1 MYIFQIPETGAT
13 YELQPNEV
21 EKFQKDN
28 PTAVYIR
35 GGEGAGAQ
43 KLYVGNTVY
52 YVESENINNFISDH
66 PGKLIET
73 YDMREDRVKQ
83 QKALAEK
90 YKDDPFTLSTWSGFV
105 DWWKVGERGT
115 QEKNTWAETLLG
127 KNQLT
132 DFVSDFYR
140 GGKKGV
146 KQALDMD
153 DLALA
158 FKVKNRNLTSD
169 EEKRL
174 FEAIKRQGEL
184 AVSDEMIV
192 YMNSRN
198 TVNENGTFDA
208 MDALSGMSPT
218 LMFETFASS
227 MSSMITG
234 IFTKEG
240 FSWGSAAAAA
250 GAATGATTALVAG
263 QLGPQAALP
272 EELATV
278 PFAAI
283 AGAFGGLVSGVGGA
297 LEATGKVGE
306 LIREEMNK
314 LGMEFTYK
322 NFEKFVDENPDVMR
336 EIRSK
341 AVTKGITIA
350 AVDTIV
356 SAATLGFGK
365 ALTMGTGTAAKVFSK
380 PLVMTGSAFA
390 IEGISGAGGE
400 YLSQK
405 VIGETSDPKEL
416 MLEATG
422 GGPVTAFSIGSQILN
437 PPTYKIHGKP
447 ATRSDV
453 WELLSNKNRTNAEIV
468 NSGIEITNDSV
479 LENELKAREKAAQK
493 ENALPKDKNG
503 NHIISETDRNLLYV
517 LETALETAKEKG
529 AQLVQVLGKP
539 TKVKNIKA
547 QIDAIYDS
555 YEGQTTTLLKEG
567 DVKSA
572 VDVGRKLMEKQ
583 EKVGIIQKA
592 KGLVFE
598 AFDFSDS
605 FNVAVNKK
613 LGEGAKVEYEGA
625 EGIKFEDGTI
635 FVDRERAVQVGAY
648 DRVGSHELFHNI
660 TDNKFNNLSTEKK
673 KQLITD
679 FKNVLKSKL
688 DKKTYRQI
696 EKAVD
701 ADSKGRGISSDI
713 NVEWFNKFSDQ
724 VADRKKYYK
733 KRTSLLQKLIPFFN
747 KAIRENTDYKNFEFG
762 NAENMFNFLEGFARD
777 VKAGRDISYAEQFI
791 DVGGKTQLS
800 RTNLV
805 DNINEM
811 QQGAKTREQFLK
823 PNIFN
828 KIYSSIIKDGGA
840 INNYIKSLRLSPEQT
855 QETID
860 GVADRLM
867 NFNPEAQ
874 RKTDTGEPITLG
886 EFIMANVGFGKLDAA
901 KKLATEAAKTKQETR
916 IDAAKRTKEGERT
929 LDIEDTDTTEQQD
942 IEEQDISPQAEAR
955 RKAKADLN
963 KKPKTSKLRKTLGIE
978 TASEAY
984 NRVLE
989 TARKVLLR
997 AYDTG
1002 QSVRNIQIALKK
1014 EANAYI
1020 FKQVKNML
1028 GVGAKYIPTISKLR
1042 VEIINSMFT
1051 ADLVQMERN
1060 VPDNEKVFTR
1070 FVRKLTKV
1078 EDVQNAIDQ
1087 NLLQPS
1093 EINKIKK
1100 GQAVNLYEK
1109 VVQVEGNQKQQDNF
1123 VAFFDQPLKNPVT
1136 GVRSGLKGTRKDQ
1149 LTTYLANSLT
1159 LDAVM
1164 QVAQETEVAEKRQ
1177 QIAELKGETIDDTDI
1192 QNLSVVIGRNP
1203 NVQFSRTQI
1212 LDGLANNILNVLNDI
1227 KTNKTSLDKVV
1238 EKDGKNY
1245 SLKIKFEKIFEKGQR
1260 EHSKKDKDLAAE
1272 KIYKIVKANE
1282 HAEIVDDPVLEQKLV
1297 SDIVKLGKK
1306 GKKLNLGNAFE
1317 YRIKNII
1324 SKYTKVLNKTKL
1336 KLKGDVY
1343 IPLLKAITLGIEVK
1357 LHKARGVS
1365 QLISFKIE
1373 GNKIIVTY
1381 PSVFGGGNVKNT
1393 TIDPNTNRLFDDIM
1407 ADLLIDQYEQLQAD
1421 LKKAGLGDIV
1431 NFKLNENQK
1440 QWLIDYGKSNYYT
1453 TTEVTLDHVMNAY
1466 SSGKYGKAPQGM
1478 IQIGGKFFRMVTNN
1492 RELNETTLK
1501 IKNNWNSANPDNQI
1515 KDLNLK
1521 DENGKITL
1529 QARMEIRD
1537 GKVQFRVEPLLNE
1550 KEFVDTTA
1558 SLLDENF
1565 TKAFIQSAKETANKE
1580 IGVSLSKSVEN
1591 ARQTVQYSKTSRGM
1605 STFDFDETLIDKGKN
1620 FIIAKKGDKTIK
1632 ITSSEWPIQGPDL
1645 AEQGYTFD
1653 FSDFVKVRGG
1663 IEGPLLQK
1671 MRNQIK
1677 KFGPSNVFVLTAR
1690 PPESA
1695 SAIQGWL
1702 KSKGIN
1708 IPLKNITGLGD
1719 STGQAKA
1726 VWMLNK
1732 FAEGYNDMYF
1742 VDDALSNVKA
1752 VKQVLDQL
1760 DIKSKVQQVRVQF
1773 SKTLDTDFNNV
1784 LEDVAGIDSKKRF
1797 SDAKA
1802 RKRGAGKGR
1811 FRLFVPPSHEDFI
1824 GLLYNFI
1831 GRGKK
1836 GNRHRDFFERALIKP
1851 LNRAYR
1857 ELNRAKQV
1865 IANDYRALIKA
1876 MPKVRKRL
1884 GEKILDGD
1892 FTVEDSIRVYLWD
1905 KFGFEIP
1912 GLSKTDQAQLVNFI
1926 KNDTTLQNFADI
1938 VGEISR
1944 VKEGYV
1950 TPGDSWEVSNIRYD
1964 LVDATGRV
1972 GRAKFFAEFIENADI
1987 IFSSENINKIRA
1999 IYGDNFV
2006 EALQDMLYR
2015 IKTGTNRPAGK
2026 NKQVNAWLDW
2036 INGSVGATMFFNIRS
2051 ALLQQLSFV
2060 NFINFADNNI
2070 FAAAKAFANQKQ
2082 FWADFA
2088 TIFNSDFL
2096 KQRRS
2101 GAAFDVN
2108 ANEIAREVAGSRNPV
2123 RAAIKYILNLGF
2135 IPTQMGDS
2143 FAIAIGG
2150 ASYLRNR
2157 INTYIKQGL
2166 SKAEAT
2172 EKAFNDFMEV
2182 AEATQQSAR
2191 PDMVSSQQASVL
2203 GRLILAFQNVTSQYV
2218 RLIKKSGLDLV
2229 KRRKSP
2235 PYDTQVQSDIANI
2248 SKIMYYGAVQS
2259 VIFYSLQT
2267 ALFAMMFD
2275 DDEQDEDF
2283 FKTKKDRVINGTL
2296 DSILKG
2302 MGVGGAVLS
2311 TLKNYAI
2318 KLVDNQKSK
2327 EFFKTPAWEELLQIS
2342 PPIGIKIR
2350 KLRSAERSLD
2360 WNKDAIKEMS
2370 LLDIENPLWQM
2381 TTTFIEGLTNIPLA
2395 RLHRKAQNISAG
2407 LDNQN
2412 AWWQR
2417 VAVLAGWSKWDV
2429 GVENKSLQ
2437 EAKQRVKENQK
2448 EINKQTK
2455 LKKKYPG
2462 KTQQEIKV
2470 LEIEKSVFDLN
2481 KREQERILKQNGLN
2495 PKQYKLEKDRVNAI
2509 MKLRN
2514 KNKNKIDKQISDI
2527 ENYVPSKS
2535 EQREVDLFKM
2545 NKNEQVNLLMSLG
2558 LSSSEIKK
2566 LKYEEDR
2573 VKKIIQLESKSKNR

>member
-13 YELQPNEV
+13 YRVQPNEV

-28 PTAVYIR
+28 PTAVYLR
-35 GGEGAGAQ
+35 GGEGGGSQ
-43 KLYVGNTVY
+43 ELIVNNEIY
-52 YVESENINNFISDH
+52 YVRNENIDNFILDRK
-66 PGKLIET
+66 GELIET
-73 YDMREDRVKQ
+73 PGMRADRIKQ
-83 QKALAEK
+83 QEALVKMYE
-90 YKDDPFTLSTWSGFV
+90 DDPFTLSTWKGFV

-127 KNQLT
+127 KNQIT

-146 KQALDMD
+146 MQALDMD

-158 FKVKNRNLTSD
+158 FKVKNRKLTPD

-174 FEAIKRQGEL
+174 FEAIQRQSEYG
-184 AVSDEMIV
+184 VSDEMIV
-192 YMNSRN
+192 YMNSR
-198 TVNENGTFDA
+198 TPTAENGTFDA
-208 MDALSGMSPT
+208 MDALSGMSAT

-227 MSSMITG
+227 ISSMLVGLTQ
-234 IFTKEG
+234 KEG
-240 FSWGSAAAAA
+240 LSWALAGAGTGAAVGFGVGAGIGAISGPGSAV
-250 GAATGATTALVAG
+250 TG
-263 QLGPQAALP
+263 
-272 EELATV
+272 TV
-278 PFAAI
+278 GAI
-283 AGAFGGLVSGVGGA
+283 AGGFGGLLGGVGGA

-314 LGMEFTYK
+314 LGMKFTYE
-322 NFEKFVDENPDVMR
+322 NFEKFVKENPEKLR
-336 EIRSK
+336 EIRTK
-341 AVTKGITIA
+341 AITKGVTIA
-350 AVDTIV
+350 AVDTLV
-356 SAATLGFGK
+356 SAATLGMGK
-365 ALTMGTGTAAKVFSK
+365 AVTMTTLPAAKLTTR
-380 PLVMTGSAFA
+380 PLVMTGAAFVA
-390 IEGISGAGGE
+390 EGTGGAVGE

-405 VIGETSDPKEL
+405 VIGEASDPKEL
-416 MLEATG
+416 FLEATG
-422 GGPVTAFSIGSQILN
+422 GGPVTALSVYNQVIN
-437 PPTYKIHGKP
+437 PPVYTINDSP
-447 ATRSDV
+447 VTRNDIWEILSDPNR
-453 WELLSNKNRTNAEIV
+453 SNADIV
-468 NSGIEITNDSV
+468 ASGIDIKNDPV
-479 LENELKAREKAAQK
+479 LEKEYNSRRKAAQK
-493 ENALPKDKNG
+493 ENALPRDPKTGK
-503 NHIISETDRNLLYV
+503 HIISETDRNLLYI
-517 LETALETAKEKG
+517 LETALDTAKEKG
-529 AQLVQVLGKP
+529 AKLVEVLGRT
-539 TKVKNIKA
+539 TKVKDIKE

-555 YEGQTTTLLKEG
+555 YADKTTTPLKEG
-567 DVKSA
+567 DVKKS
-572 VDVGRKLMEKQ
+572 VDVRRQLMEKQ
-583 EKVGIIQKA
+583 EKAGLIQKA
-592 KGLVFE
+592 KGLIFE

-605 FNVAVNKK
+605 FNTAVSKK

-625 EGIKFEDGTI
+625 EGIKFEDGTVFI
-635 FVDRERAVQVGAY
+635 DRERAVEVGAY
-648 DRVGSHELFHNI
+648 ERVGSHEVFHNI
-660 TDNKFNNLSTEKK
+660 TDNKFNNLDTKEKK
-673 KQLITD
+673 ELITN
-679 FKNVLKSKL
+679 FKKVLKSKL
-688 DKKTYRQI
+688 DKKTYRQV

-701 ADSKGRGISSDI
+701 DDSKGRGISSDI

-724 VADRKKYYK
+724 VADRGKYYK
-733 KRTSLLQKLIPFFN
+733 KRTSLLKKLIPFFN

-762 NAENMFNFLEGFARD
+762 NAESMFNFLENFAKD
-777 VKAGRDISYAEQFI
+777 VRAGRDVSYAEQFI
-791 DVGGKTQLS
+791 DTGGKTQLS
-800 RTNLV
+800 RTELIS
-805 DNINEM
+805 DINKM

-855 QETID
+855 EETID
-860 GVADRLM
+860 RVADRLM
-867 NFNPEAQ
+867 NFNPAAQ

-901 KKLATEAAKTKQETR
+901 KKLATEAAKTKQEKS

-929 LDIEDTDTTEQQD
+929 FDIEDTDATEQQD

-955 RKAKADLN
+955 RKAKADLD

-1070 FVRKLTKV
+1070 FVRKLTRV
-1078 EDVQNAIDQ
+1078 EDVQSAIDQ

-1109 VVQVEGNQKQQDNF
+1109 VVQVEGDQKQQDNF

-1306 GKKLNLGNAFE
+1306 GEKLNLGNAFE

-1365 QLISFKIE
+1365 QLVSFKLE

-1381 PSVFGGGNVKNT
+1381 PSVFGGGNVKNP
-1393 TIDPNTNRLFDDIM
+1393 TIDTNTNRLFDDIM

-1440 QWLIDYGKSNYYT
+1440 QWLMDYGKSNYYT

-1478 IQIGGKFFRMVTNN
+1478 IQTGNKFFRMVTNN
-1492 RELNETTLK
+1492 KKLNETTLK

-1515 KDLNLK
+1515 KDLKLE

-1565 TKAFIQSAKETANKE
+1565 TKAFIDSAKETANKE

-1752 VKQVLDQL
+1752 VKEVLDQL
-1760 DIKSKVQQVRVQF
+1760 DIKSKVQQVKVQF

-1811 FRLFVPPSHEDFI
+1811 FRLFVPPSHEDFV

-1836 GNRHRDFFERALIKP
+1836 GNEHRNFFERALIKP
-1851 LNRAYR
+1851 LNKAYR
-1857 ELNRAKQV
+1857 ELNMAKQA

-1892 FTVEDSIRVYLWD
+1892 FTVEDSMRVYLWD

-1950 TPGDSWEVSNIRYD
+1950 TPGDSWEISNIKYD

-2015 IKTGTNRPAGK
+2015 IKTGSNTPTGNNRII
-2026 NKQVNAWLDW
+2026 NAWLDW

-2070 FAAAKAFANQKQ
+2070 FKAAKAFANQKQ

-2088 TIFNSDFL
+2088 ALFNSDFL

-2108 ANEIAREVAGSRNPV
+2108 ASEIAREVAASRNPV

-2135 IPTQMGDS
+2135 LPTQMGDS

-2150 ASYLRNR
+2150 ASFYRNR
-2157 INTYIKQGL
+2157 IDTYIKQGL
-2166 SKAEAT
+2166 TKAEAT

-2182 AEATQQSAR
+2182 AEATQQSSR
-2191 PDMVSSQQASVL
+2191 PDMVSQQQASVL

-2218 RLIKKSGLDLV
+2218 RLIKKSSLDLI

-2259 VIFYSLQT
+2259 VIFYGLQT

-2302 MGVGGAVLS
+2302 MGVGGAVIS
-2311 TLKNYAI
+2311 TLKNYTI
-2318 KLVDNQKSK
+2318 KLFENQKSK

-2395 RLHRKAQNISAG
+2395 RLHRKMQNISAG
-2407 LDNQN
+2407 LDNEN

-2429 GVENKSLQ
+2429 GIENKSLQ

-2448 EINKQTK
+2448 QINKETK

-2462 KTQQEIKV
+2462 KTKQEIDI
-2470 LEIEKSVFDLN
+2470 LETEKTIYDLN
-2481 KREQERILKQNGLN
+2481 KREQERILQQNGLN
-2495 PKQYKLEKDRVNAI
+2495 PKNYKLEKDRVNAI
-2509 MKLRN
+2509 MKLRS
-2514 KNKNKIDKQISDI
+2514 KNKNKIDKQVSDI
-2527 ENYVPSKS
+2527 QNFVPDKS
-2535 EQREVDLFKM
+2535 EQREIDLFKM
-2545 NKNEQVNLLMSLG
+2545 NKNEQVNLLMNLG
-2558 LSSSEIKK
+2558 LSPSQIKN

-2573 VKKIIQLESKSKNR
+2573 VKKIIELENKRKSKNR